1 MRILCENI
9 PSNTFTTLIDN
20 LRSIGD
26 VGVVK
31 DSSNIATA
39 MIEFKPHLLILKE
52 ENIDSVVRA
61 YSDKNKV
68 KIISFGT
75 DQDKGDINLRIDV
88 DVPMA
93 DLDVATFKEEVDKKD
108 ISVFANND
116 GEKFISE
123 LLCKNYNVNAYGHA
137 KINSPRYL
145 GITNNVEKYEIL
157 NKSKLSIVFNLKDAF
172 DSVLLDTYPIVYGP
186 KELEFK
192 TFQNMTSLMDI
203 IESMD
208 DETDL
213 QGQIDIL
220 KSEIRSKNSITFTRD
235 ILSGLGFNEE
245 ATQMHNTLQEK
256 I

>member
-9 PSNTFTTLIDN
+9 QHNTFTSLIDN
-20 LRSIGD
+20 LRSVGDIG
-26 VGVVK
+26 VIK
-31 DSSNIATA
+31 DSNNIATA
-39 MIEFKPHLLILKE
+39 MNEFKPHLLILKE
-52 ENIDSVVRA
+52 ENITGIVKA
-61 YSDKNKV
+61 YSDKNKT
-68 KIISFGT
+68 KIISFGGS
-75 DQDKGDINLRIDV
+75 QDKGDINLRVDIDIPMANLDIIAFKEDV
-88 DVPMA
+88 DK
-93 DLDVATFKEEVDKKD
+93 TD
-108 ISVFANND
+108 ISVFANSD

-123 LLCKNYNVNAYGHA
+123 FLCKNYNVNAYGHA

-245 ATQMHNTLQEK
+245 ATKMHNTLQEK